1 MGGYWNEKARF
12 MLSLT
17 VENAQQ
23 REEMVPVVALRM
35 FLEHHEAQRPTK
47 PIDLSGKSEEV
58 REGFRRALAMR
69 SPNPVPVVIGLDSE
83 NARKNPSSTG

>member
-1 MGGYWNEKARF
+1 MGGYWNQKARL

-17 VENAQQ
+17 VDDEKQ

-69 SPNPVPVVIGLDSE
+69 SPNPVPVVIGLDT
-83 NARKNPSSTG
+83 KNSKK